1 MHETYQYVLML
12 WTSCFGYKFI
22 LNSREYLGF
31 IQTLTTKALFE
42 FESLT
47 ACAERPNQSIIDNI
61 SEAMVYNVRTTFTST
76 SRNHPY
82 EIEN

>member
-31 IQTLTTKALFE
+31 IRL
-42 FESLT
+42 SLLKLYLDSN
-47 ACAERPNQSIIDNI
+47 P
-61 SEAMVYNVRTTFTST
+61 
-76 SRNHPY
+76 
-82 EIEN
+82 